1 MALNL
6 LDSLITVEQQQLTP
20 KIAIP
25 TRINF
30 NFTESSLKQID
41 RQRKNWQRLQ
51 LSPALL
57 AELRYYSLFHNSANS
72 NSLVFIT
79 YYLQQ
84 QQKIAVIKTVIS
96 VRGKISQ
103 QLCRSFLT
111 NPQLLKDLVINH
123 YWLIEEVC
131 DLALGEALRDRLSWQ
146 YQNKSFLLAL
156 VIALIISLII
166 ALIFYFI
173 TVSLPIALIIFI
185 VFFGLSYWIIKLILN
200 KYLTSFILQQLLFG
214 FFSKN
219 TARRRLGMML
229 LRRFG

>member
-30 NFTESSLKQID
+30 NFTESSLKQIN
-41 RQRKNWQRLQ
+41 RQRKNWQQLQ
-51 LSPALL
+51 LSSELL

-111 NPQLLKDLVINH
+111 NPQLLKDLVLNH
-123 YWLIEEVC
+123 YWLISQVC
-131 DLALGEALRDRLSWQ
+131 DRLSWQ

-166 ALIFYFI
+166 ALVFYFI

>member
-1 MALNL
+1 MTLNL
-6 LDSLITVEQQQLTP
+6 IDSLITVRQQQLSP

-30 NFTESSLKQID
+30 NFTESSLEQIN

-51 LSPALL
+51 LSPPLL
-57 AELRYYSLFHNSANS
+57 ADIRYYSLLQSANS
-72 NSLVFIT
+72 NSLTFIS
-79 YYLQQ
+79 YYVERH
-84 QQKIAVIKTVIS
+84 QKIAVIKTVIS

-111 NPQLLKDLVINH
+111 NPRLLKDLVINH

-131 DLALGEALRDRLSWQ
+131 DLALGETLRDRVSWQ

-156 VIALIISLII
+156 VIALIISFVI
-166 ALIFYFI
+166 ALIFYA
-173 TVSLPIALIIFI
+173 TAVNLPIALIILI
-185 VFFGLSYWIIKLILN
+185 VFFGLLYWSVKLILN

-219 TARRRLGMML
+219 TARKRLGMML

>member
-1 MALNL
+1 MTLNL
-6 LDSLITVEQQQLTP
+6 IDSLISIQQQQLTP

-30 NFTESSLKQID
+30 NFTQSSLKQID

-57 AELRYYSLFHNSANS
+57 ADLRYYSLLQSSNS
-72 NSLVFIT
+72 NSLIFIT
-79 YYLQQ
+79 YYVHR

-96 VRGKISQ
+96 FQGKVSQ

-123 YWLIEEVC
+123 YWLIAQVC
-131 DLALGEALRDRLSWQ
+131 DRISFQ
-146 YQNKSFLLAL
+146 YQNKTFLLIL
-156 VIALIISLII
+156 IIALIISLII
-166 ALIFYFI
+166 ALILYFI
-173 TVSLPIALIIFI
+173 AVIPIALIILI
-185 VFFGLSYWIIKLILN
+185 VLFCLLYWIVKLILN

-219 TARRRLGMML
+219 IARRRLGLML
-229 LRRFG
+229 LRYFG

>member
-111 NPQLLKDLVINH
+111 NPQLLKDLVLNH
-123 YWLIEEVC
+123 YWLISQVC
-131 DLALGEALRDRLSWQ
+131 DRLSWQ

>member
-111 NPQLLKDLVINH
+111 NPQLLKDLVLNH
-123 YWLIEEVC
+123 YWLISQVC
-131 DLALGEALRDRLSWQ
+131 DRLSWQ

-166 ALIFYFI
+166 ALVFYFI

>member
-57 AELRYYSLFHNSANS
+57 AELRYYSLFHNSASS

-111 NPQLLKDLVINH
+111 NPQLLKDLVLNH

-131 DLALGEALRDRLSWQ
+131 NRLSWQ

-156 VIALIISLII
+156 VITLILSLVV
-166 ALIFYFI
+166 ALIFCAVA
-173 TVSLPIALIIFI
+173 VSLPIALIIFI
-185 VFFGLSYWIIKLILN
+185 VFFGLLYWTTKLILK
-200 KYLTSFILQQLLFG
+200 KYLTSFLLQQLLFG

-229 LRRFG
+229 LRYFG